1 MTAKA
6 MTGCLSLNNGMATWC
21 MCQLATVENLAPCVK
36 MAFDKYVPA
45 NLARYAL
52 SWQYVTSQVFRA
64 PDYM

>member
-1 MTAKA
+1 
-6 MTGCLSLNNGMATWC
+6 MATWC